1 MKREF
6 IYAPAKDPNIVV
18 IYEDD
23 AFLVLDKPSGLL
35 SVPGRLPEHADC
47 LETRAQTEYPEAR
60 TVHRLDMATS
70 GVWVMARKRDMMRH
84 LGLQFERRHTSKT
97 YIARVWGEIEKD
109 EGFIDEPIIVDWPN
123 RPKQKICYE
132 TGKSAQTSW
141 RVLERTKGTTRVELT
156 PITGR
161 THQLRIH
168 MQHIGH
174 PILADRIYA
183 HEEAFVL
190 ADRLQ
195 LHAASITLR
204 HPIGGEP
211 ITFKSPTPF

>member
-1 MKREF
+1 MSRSF
-6 IYAPAKDPNIVV
+6 VYAPAKEPSIVV
-18 IYEDD
+18 IYEDE

-35 SVPGRLPEHADC
+35 SVPGKPPEHSDC
-47 LETRAQTEYPEAR
+47 LETRAQAVYPEAR

-70 GVWVMARKRDMMRH
+70 GVWVMAREHAMMRH

-97 YIARVWGEIEKD
+97 YIARVWGEIEAD
-109 EGFIDEPIIVDWPN
+109 EGFIDEPIVCDWPN
-123 RPKQKICYE
+123 RPKQMICYK
-132 TGKSAQTSW
+132 TGKSAQTKW
-141 RVLERTKGTTRVELT
+141 KVLDRTDGITRVELT

-161 THQLRIH
+161 THQLRLH

-183 HEEAFVL
+183 HDDAFHA

-195 LHAASITLR
+195 LHAHSITMH
-204 HPIGGEP
+204 HPIGGEK
-211 ITFKSPTPF
+211 ITFESSVPF